1 MGTSGRRVWLKGEKL
16 RKSKVRK
23 EVKGIFFFIAQL
35 LSVFKMPA
43 PLLTSS
49 DLSSLLI
56 FEKLCDDWVREVH
69 KFNSERKKKK
79 NFVIFRNCD
88 NKKLTS
94 LEDLKEELE
103 DASFLANAEFKSAFC
118 HDIVSNKVGANKIAR
133 KAAKAWMADP
143 KKPITKPKLV
153 NAEAKI
159 AETATT
165 KASTV
170 VAAESAASEAEAVA
184 AEATKA
190 VAAEA
195 AAVEAAAA
203 EAAAAEV
210 VAAAEVAAAA
220 EAAAAADAAE
230 AVIIEAATPE
240 AAIVVEAT
248 A

>member
-79 NFVIFRNCD
+79 NFVIFRNCE

-133 KAAKAWMADP
+133 RAAKAWMADP

-153 NAEAKI
+153 NAEAK
-159 AETATT
+159 
-165 KASTV
+165 
-170 VAAESAASEAEAVA
+170 
-184 AEATKA
+184 KA

-210 VAAAEVAAAA
+210 AAA
-220 EAAAAADAAE
+220 EAAA
-230 AVIIEAATPE
+230 V
-240 AAIVVEAT
+240 
-248 A
+248 

>member
-1 MGTSGRRVWLKGEKL
+1 MGLVGEEPGCKD
-16 RKSKVRK
+16 RNREEKKV
-23 EVKGIFFFIAQL
+23 L
-35 LSVFKMPA
+35 KMPA

-79 NFVIFRNCD
+79 NFVIFRNCE

-103 DASFLANAEFKSAFC
+103 DVSFLANAEFKSAFC

-153 NAEAKI
+153 NAI
-159 AETATT
+159 TN
-165 KASTV
+165 ASTV

-210 VAAAEVAAAA
+210 AAA
-220 EAAAAADAAE
+220 EAAAVEAAAE
-230 AVIIEAATPE
+230 AAAPAEAA
-240 AAIVVEAT
+240 AA
-248 A
+248 